1 MEQELADIVKAHAE
15 ALEGAIRD
23 AQGAGL
29 VVMVDVLSSPAMG
42 GEMFHSLVVQVMKPL
57 TASGNKAPMAVEL

>member
-1 MEQELADIVKAHAE
+1 MEQELADTVKAHAE

-29 VVMVDVLSSPAMG
+29 VVMVDVLTTSVLG
-42 GEMFHSLVVQVMKPL
+42 GDLFHSIVVQIMKPL
-57 TASGNKAPMAVEL
+57 AASGNKAPMAVEL